1 MDRLSERGVLDRFVA
16 DVLAGEGRA
25 LVVRGEPGVGK
36 TVLLDYL
43 AGRASGCL
51 VVRAAGVQSEMELAF
66 AGLHQLCAPLLDHAD
81 SLPVPQRDALQTA
94 LGLSS
99 GPVPDRFLVGLAV
112 LGLLSET
119 AGNRPLICVIDDQQW
134 LDDAS
139 AQALGFAARRLA
151 ADPVGLVFAARVP
164 GKDVAGLSE
173 LVVEG
178 LAAEDARELLSSV
191 LTGPL
196 DEQVR
201 DQIIA
206 DTNGNPLALLELPRG
221 LTSAQLAGGFGFSS
235 AVSLDGRIEESFARQ
250 LEALPAQTR
259 RLVQL
264 AAADPSGD
272 PVLVWRAAGR
282 LAIGA
287 GAAGPAVEAGLAEFG
302 GRVRFRHPLVRSA
315 AYRSAPAATRREL
328 HGALAEATDPAVD
341 PDRRAWHRAQ
351 AAPGPDEAVAAEL
364 ELCAG
369 RAGRRGGLAAA
380 AAFLEQSAGLTLDP
394 ARRAQRALAAAQAK
408 HKAGASDAALGLLAM
423 AQAGPLDELA
433 SARADLLR
441 AQVTFAS
448 SHGRDAPPLML
459 SAAKLLEPLDAGLA
473 RETYLEAFTAALF
486 VGRLSPAAVG
496 DVARA
501 ARMAPPPP
509 ALGRAPDLLH
519 HGLALLVTEG
529 YAAGTPALKRALLA
543 FRGQD
548 ISAEEGLSWLWLAGR
563 AAMAVWDDETW
574 HILASRHVKLARD
587 AGALSELPL
596 AVRSRILLHAH
607 AGELEEGAA
616 LIAEAQAVADATGSQ
631 LAPYGATGIA
641 AWRGREAEATELIQA
656 NMAGVTARGEGRGVT
671 SHYSAALLYNGLG
684 RYDKALAAAERVCEY
699 DDIGV
704 LGWSLAELI
713 EAAVRSGQPARASGA
728 LERLSETTRA
738 SGTDWAL
745 GAEARSRA
753 LMSTGETAEKLY
765 REAIERLERTRMR
778 PAGARARLLYGEWLR
793 RENRRRDA
801 RAELR
806 TAYDLFTTM
815 GIEAFAERARRELLA
830 TGDTVRKRTVET
842 ASELTAQEAHIARL
856 AVDGR
861 TNVEIGA
868 QLFLSTR
875 TVEWHLSKVY
885 TKLGVGSR
893 RELRQALASLRRA
906 EPQAWPVGD
915 PERRSPSHA
924 WPGRRPRA
932 TRSTT
937 STQCHEPRARLARW
951 LPGPDG
957 AGASRRP
964 PMQHADRTEERW
976 RCSPSQRPGART
988 GITPATSANSP
999 TGTSTPTTPTASST
1013 AGSSASRGPVG
1024 SADGEDLALLAVEA
1038 ADEIAVRSVFDAD
1051 PWTVHQVFRIKQI
1064 WPWSLWLDG
1073 RSRTTV
1079 PADPSRS

>member
-1 MDRLSERGVLDRFVA
+1 VR
-16 DVLAGEGRA
+16 AGEGRA

-51 VVRAAGVQSEMELAF
+51 VARAAGVQSEMELAF
-66 AGLHQLCAPLLDHAD
+66 AGLHQLCAPMLDHAE
-81 SLPVPQRDALQTA
+81 SLPVPQREALRTA
-94 LGLSS
+94 FGLSA

-112 LGLLSET
+112 VGLLAET
-119 AGNRPLICVIDDQQW
+119 AGERPLVCVVDDQQW
-134 LDDAS
+134 LDHAS

-164 GKDVAGLSE
+164 GQDVAGLPE

-178 LAAEDARELLSSV
+178 LADDDARKLLESV

-196 DEQVR
+196 DARVR

-221 LTSAQLAGGFGFSS
+221 LTQAQLAGGFGLSS
-235 AVSLDGRIEESFARQ
+235 AIPLAGRIEESFGRQ
-250 LEALPAQTR
+250 LETLPAQTR

-302 GRVRFRHPLVRSA
+302 ARVRFRHPLVRSA
-315 AYRSAPAATRREL
+315 AYRSASVQTRQEL
-328 HGALAEATDPAVD
+328 HGALAEVTDPVVD

-351 AAPGPDEAVAAEL
+351 AAPGPDEEVAAEL
-364 ELCAG
+364 EQSAG
-369 RAGRRGGLAAA
+369 RAQRRGGLAAA
-380 AAFLEQSAGLTLDP
+380 AAFLERSAGLTLDP

-408 HKAGASDAALGLLAM
+408 HQAGALDAALGLLAM
-423 AQAGPLDELA
+423 AEAWPLDELQR
-433 SARADLLR
+433 ARGDLLR
-441 AQVTFAS
+441 AQIAFAS

-459 SAAKLLEPLDAGLA
+459 SAAKQLEALDVGLA

-486 VGRLSPAAVG
+486 VGRLSPAVG

-501 ARMAPPPP
+501 AHMAPAPLAP
-509 ALGRAPDLLH
+509 ARAPDLLLD
-519 HGLALLVTEG
+519 GLALLVTQG
-529 YAAGTPALKRALLA
+529 YAAGTPALRRALLA
-543 FRGQD
+543 FRSQD
-548 ISAEEGLSWLWLAGR
+548 ISAAEGLSWLWLAGR

-574 HILASRHVKLARD
+574 HTLASRHVKLARD
-587 AGALSELPL
+587 AGALGELPL

-607 AGELEEGAA
+607 VGELAEGAA
-616 LIAEAQAVADATGSQ
+616 LIAEAQAVADATGTQ
-631 LAPYGATGIA
+631 LGPYGALGVA
-641 AWRGREAEATELIQA
+641 AFRGREAEATELIQA
-656 NMAGVTARGEGRGVT
+656 TMDGVTSRGEGRGVT
-671 SHYSAALLYNGLG
+671 SQYAAALLYNGLG
-684 RYDKALAAAERVCEY
+684 HYDKALAAAELVCEY
-699 DDIGV
+699 DDVGV
-704 LGWSLAELI
+704 LGWSLTELV
-713 EAAVRSGQPARASGA
+713 EAAVRSGQPARASEA
-728 LERLSETTRA
+728 LQRLSETTRA

-745 GAEARSRA
+745 GTEARSRA
-753 LMSTGETAEKLY
+753 LLSEGETAENCY
-765 REAIERLERTRMR
+765 REAIERLGRTRMR
-778 PAGARARLLYGEWLR
+778 PAAARAHLLYGEWLR

-806 TAYDLFTTM
+806 TAHGLFTAM

-842 ASELTAQEAHIARL
+842 VSELTAQEAYIARL

-893 RELRQALASLRRA
+893 RELRRALASLGQA
-906 EPQAWPVGD
+906 GPQA
-915 PERRSPSHA
+915 
-924 WPGRRPRA
+924 
-932 TRSTT
+932 
-937 STQCHEPRARLARW
+937 
-951 LPGPDG
+951 
-957 AGASRRP
+957 
-964 PMQHADRTEERW
+964 
-976 RCSPSQRPGART
+976 
-988 GITPATSANSP
+988 
-999 TGTSTPTTPTASST
+999 
-1013 AGSSASRGPVG
+1013 
-1024 SADGEDLALLAVEA
+1024 
-1038 ADEIAVRSVFDAD
+1038 
-1051 PWTVHQVFRIKQI
+1051 
-1064 WPWSLWLDG
+1064 
-1073 RSRTTV
+1073 
-1079 PADPSRS
+1079 